1 MSYRVQKSF
10 VSQKR
15 SPWIILVL
23 VLAVLAFVGF
33 SMIPLLGASLREI
46 HLRREQHPQQRRQ
59 FLRNRKK
66 TLKLKLRV
74 MNRFCSESHR
84 M

>member
-15 SPWIILVL
+15 NPWIILVL

-33 SMIPLLGASLREI
+33 SMIPLLGSVLKGRFTFGGSNTHSNAVNFFATE
-46 HLRREQHPQQRRQ
+46 RRPG
-59 FLRNRKK
+59 
-66 TLKLKLRV
+66 
-74 MNRFCSESHR
+74 SSS
-84 M
+84 